1 MKTFLSVFFI
11 ALGTSLVFT
20 PLQRNFCI
28 YLGLYDIPNDSRRIH
43 GRAIPR
49 LGGVVIYFAVHLA
62 ILLPYFLNN
71 PVAENL
77 RANKLALFTIFLPAT
92 LVFLVGIY
100 DDLYGLNPK
109 IKFLAQAVIGALFFT
124 LGGRIMLLYV
134 PMLGVIELPLI
145 ISFLLTI
152 LWVIA
157 ITNAFNLI
165 DGMDGLA
172 SGAGLF
178 AAIVLLIVAMLL
190 GHIYVMVIALA
201 LAGALIGFLRYN
213 FNPAS
218 IFLGDSGAL
227 LIGFLLAALSVKG
240 SQKAS
245 TAVAVA
251 IPIIAFGLP
260 IVDTMMSIGRR
271 LINRKPIFE
280 ADGEHIHHILLRY
293 GWSQK
298 KVAIALYG
306 VCAVFGL
313 LALTFVNDLGR
324 VTGLILIIIGSV
336 LIFALSHLPYHEVD
350 EIKASIKRGVVESG
364 RRTANNVSIRRATR
378 LLSTATTFDD
388 IFKAAEQVLSCAG
401 FVYATVTLGDV
412 KLSGRD
418 TILDKPVRTGH
429 AKHVGTEQKTNQAGY
444 ETTAG
449 IICWS
454 WDGGY
459 SDIDQI
465 LEAGD
470 YWTLCLPLKAE
481 RRIVGIIN
489 IYRNLNYEDVLLD
502 MSYIFNLFRR
512 EMALAA
518 ERVLALSE
526 AMKDMHQTSSSTAAA
541 QGDTW
546 VGVEN

>member
-1 MKTFLSVFFI
+1 MKTFLAVFFI

-20 PLQRNFCI
+20 PILRNFCTHF
-28 YLGLYDIPNDSRRIH
+28 GLYDIPNDSRRIH
-43 GRAIPR
+43 VRAIPR
-49 LGGVVIYFAVHLA
+49 LGGVVIYFAVQLA
-62 ILLPYFLNN
+62 VLLPCLLSN
-71 PVAENL
+71 PIADNL
-77 RANKLALFTIFLPAT
+77 RENKLEIFTIFLPAT
-92 LVFLVGIY
+92 LVFLIGIY
-100 DDLYGLNPK
+100 DDLRDLNPK
-109 IKFLAQAVIGALFFT
+109 IKFLAQAAVGTLFFI
-124 LGGRIMLLYV
+124 LGGRIILLYV
-134 PMLGVIELPLI
+134 PMLGIIELPFI
-145 ISFLLTI
+145 VSFLLTI

-178 AAIVLLIVAMLL
+178 AAIVLLVVSMLL
-190 GHIYVMVIALA
+190 GHLYVMIIALA

-260 IVDTMMSIGRR
+260 IVETGMSIARR
-271 LINRKPIFE
+271 LISRKPIFE
-280 ADGEHIHHILLRY
+280 ADREHIHHMLLKR

-298 KVAIALYG
+298 KVTIALYG

-313 LALTFVNDLGR
+313 LALTFVSDLGR

-336 LIFALSHLPYHEVD
+336 LIVALSHLPYHEVD
-350 EIKASIKRGVVESG
+350 EIKATIKRGVIEGG
-364 RRTANNVSIRRATR
+364 RRTANNVGIRRASR

-412 KLSGRD
+412 KFSRPDSLS
-418 TILDKPVRTGH
+418 DKIVRVE
-429 AKHVGTEQKTNQAGY
+429 AKQEVSAADY

-449 IICWS
+449 LVYWS
-454 WDGGY
+454 WDGGS
-459 SDIDQI
+459 SDVDQL
-465 LEAGD
+465 LETGD
-470 YWTLCLPLKAE
+470 YWALHLPLK
-481 RRIVGIIN
+481 
-489 IYRNLNYEDVLLD
+489 
-502 MSYIFNLFRR
+502 
-512 EMALAA
+512 
-518 ERVLALSE
+518 
-526 AMKDMHQTSSSTAAA
+526 T
-541 QGDTW
+541 
-546 VGVEN
+546 